1 MTQTVTQCGE
11 SQLVGDSDSVLTL
24 GTLGLGGRD
33 FSGWL
38 RDAAAVFRGG
48 YRISPRGG
56 RPVMDWC
63 LNAIE

>member
-1 MTQTVTQCGE
+1 MVRIRVARPVGGGGGNRMDGSEKGEGWGGGTQRN
-11 SQLVGDSDSVLTL
+11 VGMC
-24 GTLGLGGRD
+24 
-33 FSGWL
+33 
-38 RDAAAVFRGG
+38 RGG